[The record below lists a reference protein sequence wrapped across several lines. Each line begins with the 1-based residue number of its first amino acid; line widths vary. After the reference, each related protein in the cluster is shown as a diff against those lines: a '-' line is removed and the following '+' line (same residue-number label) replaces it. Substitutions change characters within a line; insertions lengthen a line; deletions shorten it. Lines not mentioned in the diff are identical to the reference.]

1 LSTGGEQL
9 AVDDSGRGLLAKGL
23 ACHVGRPQDAAMRDF
38 RFTSNIFGI
47 TSGDAFAER
56 CRQAERLGYD
66 TVFAPDHLGAPAPF
80 PLLVAAANA
89 TERLRVGTLVLN
101 VPWWNPTLLAREIAT
116 TDILTD
122 GRLEVGLGAGHMKW
136 EFDHAGVAWEP
147 FGARADRL
155 DAAIRELERQFTADL
170 PELPGGRSPRPLQR
184 RGFNGSGPPLIV
196 GGTGDRILTIAAE
209 HADIVAIAGAY
220 QVKGK
225 SPGTFRL
232 ATAVE
237 ADERIRFAR
246 SQAGERSTGIEW
258 HVLIQMVVHTEHRR
272 ASAEQLS
279 AEFGPDLTVDELLET
294 PFLLIGTVA
303 EMADQLLRHRDRYGF
318 SYITVHEPY
327 LETFAPVIERLRS

>member
-1 LSTGGEQL
+1 LVIPG
-9 AVDDSGRGLLAKGL
+9 GLLVKVDWPATSGGSRML
-23 ACHVGRPQDAAMRDF
+23 TMRDF
-38 RFTSNIFGI
+38 RFSSNIFGI
-47 TSGDAFAER
+47 TSADAFVER

-101 VPWWNPTLLAREIAT
+101 VPWWNPALLAREIAT

-136 EFDHAGVAWEP
+136 EYDHAGIAWQP
-147 FGARADRL
+147 FGSRADRL
-155 DAAIRELERQFTADL
+155 GTAIRELERQFTADL
-170 PELPGGRSPRPLQR
+170 QELPGGRSPRPLQR

-209 HADIVAIAGAY
+209 RADIVAVAGAY

-225 SPGTFRL
+225 SPGTLRL
-232 ATAVE
+232 ATAAE

-246 SQAGERSTGIEW
+246 GQAGERSAGIEW
-258 HVLIQMVVHTEHRR
+258 HVLIQMVVQTDHRR
-272 ASAEQLS
+272 ATAEELS

-303 EMADQLLRHRDRYGF
+303 QMADQLLRHRDRYGF